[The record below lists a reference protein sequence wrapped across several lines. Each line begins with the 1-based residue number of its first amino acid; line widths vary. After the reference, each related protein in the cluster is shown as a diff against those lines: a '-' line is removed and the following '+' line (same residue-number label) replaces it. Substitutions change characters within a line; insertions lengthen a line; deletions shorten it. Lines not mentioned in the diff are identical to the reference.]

1 MWFGPD
7 APRKTWSGAGRSA
20 HIRVKYLCE
29 TCNNGWMSDLEKEAQ
44 PVIRPLMND
53 ISVPLDRWQ
62 QYLIALWTIKTAMV
76 FECTI
81 PARER
86 FYSKADRDRLL
97 TAFAPP
103 DGTSMWLGR
112 FERSNLSFIQAVRLF
127 GTIPKANAPLG
138 EGYVVTFALARLA
151 IQILTVRRKPE
162 HRSARVT
169 LAVKPGPWERKLSQ
183 IWPIKPPMYW
193 PPARSFSEEGVQE
206 LCKRFT
212 NPP

>member
-1 MWFGPD
+1 M
-7 APRKTWSGAGRSA
+7 
-20 HIRVKYLCE
+20 
-29 TCNNGWMSDLEKEAQ
+29 
-44 PVIRPLMND
+44 IRPLMND

-81 PARER
+81 PANER
-86 FYSKADRDRLL
+86 FYSKADRDHLL

-103 DGTSMWLGR
+103 VGTSMWVGR

-127 GTIPKANAPLG
+127 GTLPKDNALLG

-151 IQILTVRRKPE
+151 IQVLTVRRKPE
-162 HRSARVT
+162 HRSSRVT
-169 LAVKPGPWERKLSQ
+169 LEVKPGAWDRKLAQ
-183 IWPIKPPMYW
+183 IWPTKPPMYW
-193 PPARSFSEEGVQE
+193 PPARSFSEQGVQE